1 MLSYEQT
8 QILRRLLHHKACIS
22 VVSGCDAFPAHPNGD
37 RRKRPAFWIP
47 AADLQALKSEGA
59 IELSASGYTVVAS
72 VKRRLK
78 NGKNGTAYNQHFD
91 LQEREVYVSGG
102 VKRQARVNTRLSAL
116 DRLAYKTD
124 VEGRPVL
131 DACLIEAG
139 RHIAR
144 DYHASGSGLMST
156 QRYDSAGAEGDN
168 RVNAVEDNFIRAADA
183 KRRLQLARDA
193 IGSGLD
199 TAVIA
204 VCCLDQSLDMVERAE
219 RWASGSGLTILKL
232 GLSRLSAHY
241 GTQSGVQRQNQDVDP
256 LRKRTG

>member
-1 MLSYEQT
+1 MLTYEQT

-47 AADLQALKSEGA
+47 AEDLQALKSEGA
-59 IELSASGYTVVAS
+59 IELNASGYTVLPS
-72 VKRRLK
+72 VKRRLQ
-78 NGKNGTAYNQHFD
+78 NGKNGNAQNQHYD
-91 LQEREVYVSGG
+91 LHEREVYVAGG
-102 VKRQARVNTRLSAL
+102 VKRQAHVNTRLSAL
-116 DRLAYKTD
+116 DRLAHKTD

-144 DYHASGSGLMST
+144 DYHAAGSGLTST
-156 QRYDSAGAEGDN
+156 QRYDSVGIAGSAALQN
-168 RVNAVEDNFIRAADA
+168 KVEDQFIRAADA
-183 KRRLQLARDA
+183 KARLQFAREA

-204 VCCLDQSLDMVERAE
+204 VCCLDQSLDAVERTE
-219 RWASGSGLTILKL
+219 RWARGTGLTILIL
-232 GLSRLSAHY
+232 GLTRLSAHY
-241 GTQSGVQRQNQDVDP
+241 GTESGVAAQ
-256 LRKRTG
+256 KSGF